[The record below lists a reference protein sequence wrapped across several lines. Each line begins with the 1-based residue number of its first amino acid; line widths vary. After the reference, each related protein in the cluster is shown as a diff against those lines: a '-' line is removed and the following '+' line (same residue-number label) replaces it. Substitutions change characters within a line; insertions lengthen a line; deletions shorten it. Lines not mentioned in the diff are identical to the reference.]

1 MEATYMNGKRIKV
14 NDFKFKYGQDT
25 IFINVFGAFKYKKN
39 NNKYVVYSYDN
50 SKLYY
55 GSLFIRDNELVIM
68 LSKNDSEDL
77 IDKFLDDILNGSNDD
92 NFEDISLDKITGAQ
106 IIDEGVI
113 NKKIDINKLDE
124 LTIPKKKVQE
134 EAVENK
140 KKKGIS
146 ISGIFFVLFIVVVVA
161 FFFFNPEVIMG
172 KDKNYVCNIK
182 YNHKTLS
189 IPVIEEVKLTFNGK
203 SKIKSSMVT
212 YDYIFKSDSEYN
224 KFKNSGEFYKYL
236 NEGDTYKFIDKDK
249 IYRVMFNI
257 NDLREYFSSEDE
269 DSILEYYNEKD
280 YKCNKIETE

>member
-1 MEATYMNGKRIKV
+1 MNGKRIKV

-77 IDKFLDDILNGSNDD
+77 IDKFLDDILNCNNDD

-146 ISGIFFVLFIVVVVA
+146 ISGIFFVLFIVVVGA

>member
-1 MEATYMNGKRIKV
+1 MNGKRIKV

>member
-1 MEATYMNGKRIKV
+1 MNGKRIKV

-55 GSLFIRDNELVIM
+55 GSFFIRDNELVIM

>member
-1 MEATYMNGKRIKV
+1 MNGKRIKV

-77 IDKFLDDILNGSNDD
+77 IDKFLDDILNCNNDD

>member
-1 MEATYMNGKRIKV
+1 MIGKRIKV
-14 NDFKFKYGQDT
+14 NDFKFKYGQET

-68 LSKNDSEDL
+68 LSKNDSEEL
-77 IDKFLDDILNGSNDD
+77 IDKFLDDILNDKSDND
-92 NFEDISLDKITGAQ
+92 FEIISLDKITSAQ
-106 IIDEGVI
+106 IIDEGVV

-134 EAVENK
+134 EVSENK

-146 ISGIFFVLFIVVVVA
+146 ISGVFFALFIVVIVA
-161 FFFFNPEVIMG
+161 FFFFNPEIIIG
-172 KDKNYVCNIK
+172 KDKSYVCNIK

-203 SKIKSSMVT
+203 GKIKSSMVT
-212 YDYIFKSDSEYN
+212 YDYIFNSDSEYN
-224 KFKNSGEFYKYL
+224 KFKNNGEFYKYM
-236 NEGDTYKFIDKDK
+236 NEGDTYKFIDEDK
-249 IYRVMFNI
+249 TYRVMFNI

-269 DSILEYYNEKD
+269 DSILGYYNEKN